1 MNHPSDLGW
10 KMSSPWYWNLG
21 ALSLVRWYSGSNI
34 LGYSV
39 SKLVITKLGCVHE
52 TQLKPV
58 GIGLGQTESV
68 DRNAGTLVLWFF
80 WYAGTL
86 GAALH

>member
-10 KMSSPWYWNLG
+10 RRSLVLEPG
-21 ALSLVRWYSGSNI
+21 SLVRWYSGSNI

-68 DRNAGTLVLWFF
+68 ERKVGTPVRWYSGTLERWNSGREEL
-80 WYAGTL
+80 A
-86 GAALH
+86 

>member
-1 MNHPSDLGW
+1 M
-10 KMSSPWYWNLG
+10 
-21 ALSLVRWYSGSNI
+21 
-34 LGYSV
+34 
-39 SKLVITKLGCVHE
+39 HE

-68 DRNAGTLVLWFF
+68 DRNASTLVL

-86 GAALH
+86 VRWYAWYAGTLERWYAWYAGTLVSKQLGD

>member
-1 MNHPSDLGW
+1 M
-10 KMSSPWYWNLG
+10 
-21 ALSLVRWYSGSNI
+21 VRWYSGSNI

-68 DRNAGTLVLWFF
+68 ERNAGTLVR
-80 WYAGTL
+80 WYSGTL
-86 GAALH
+86 ERWYSGREELA

>member
-1 MNHPSDLGW
+1 MLEPGTW
-10 KMSSPWYWNLG
+10 ELG
-21 ALSLVRWYSGSNI
+21 AWYAGTNI

-68 DRNAGTLVLWFF
+68 DRNAGTLVR
-80 WYAGTL
+80 WYSGTLERWYSGTL
-86 GAALH
+86 GTLVRWCPNNLVTN